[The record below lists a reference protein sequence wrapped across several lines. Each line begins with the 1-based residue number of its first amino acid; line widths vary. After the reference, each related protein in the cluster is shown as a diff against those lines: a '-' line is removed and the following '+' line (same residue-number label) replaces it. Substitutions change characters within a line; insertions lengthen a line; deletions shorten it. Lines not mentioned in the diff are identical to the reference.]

1 MSNQAKKYTPQFK
14 AKVVL
19 ELLRGEKTQS
29 EISRAH
35 GVHRSVLTRWQ
46 NEFIER
52 SPSVFGEDGA
62 DSEVEARIAEL
73 EQMVGKLT
81 MKLEI
86 AKKASSILQT
96 KKSGKSSP
104 S

>member
-29 EISRAH
+29 EISRVH

-62 DSEVEARIAEL
+62 DLEVEARIAEL

-81 MKLEI
+81 MQLEPI
-86 AKKASSILQT
+86 RKPKDV
-96 KKSGKSSP
+96 
-104 S
+104 